1 MTESVRQS
9 QHLIRRICII
19 AGEIHGVGQVENR
32 LEIGLDELTDIL
44 MLVNNTDLLPN
55 IEVTLRNSR
64 DTILGQMGPGREN
77 DIIIHSQLRRIRAG
91 LRTCLDH
98 CVVRRRGTIENLYY
112 RLSSLR
118 TELSALGG
126 RILNDIVNMDETIRS
141 EMRANL
147 PISFGIVDFIEM
159 QINGS
164 RTLRVL
170 HSQSTLNSVE
180 GSYVSTPDNQVQQII
195 GSTSSETIN
204 RLNEVEVY
212 IHLPNKTN
220 VRVLVSPTAKVR

>member
-1 MTESVRQS
+1 MINQCVPADKSFDALCRLRDNINELLTESVRQS

-77 DIIIHSQLRRIRAG
+77 DIIIHSQLRRIRSG

-98 CVVRRRGTIENLYY
+98 CVV
-112 RLSSLR
+112 
-118 TELSALGG
+118 
-126 RILNDIVNMDETIRS
+126 
-141 EMRANL
+141 
-147 PISFGIVDFIEM
+147 
-159 QINGS
+159 
-164 RTLRVL
+164 
-170 HSQSTLNSVE
+170 
-180 GSYVSTPDNQVQQII
+180 
-195 GSTSSETIN
+195 
-204 RLNEVEVY
+204 
-212 IHLPNKTN
+212 
-220 VRVLVSPTAKVR
+220 